1 MPTVENVVARTAA
14 RGVLTEADVESSVAE
29 GLASLNLVGQRV
41 LVVVPDRTRTM
52 PLPLFFKLLAKHLL
66 PQARAVDFLVALGTH
81 PALSEEA
88 MLDLFGLTA
97 EERARHAN
105 VRFLN

>member
-1 MPTVENVVARTAA
+1 
-14 RGVLTEADVESSVAE
+14 
-29 GLASLNLVGQRV
+29 
-41 LVVVPDRTRTM
+41 
-52 PLPLFFKLLAKHLL
+52 LFFRLLAKHLL

-88 MLDLFGLTA
+88 MLDLFGLSP

-105 VRFLN
+105 VRFLNHAWDDPRTLAEVGTIPADEVRALSGGRLRMQVPVRLNRMVLE